1 MKNKDYT
8 SICDILTKQLKRK
21 CFPFMT
27 FGEVHRLKY
36 LQLYKYPIEKH
47 YKQCKRKGFRFAK
60 YCVALRYAANTT
72 HTKISGQVNYFK
84 LT

>member
-1 MKNKDYT
+1 MDMEDNMKNKDYT

-36 LQLYKYPIEKH
+36 PQLYKYPIEKH
-47 YKQCKRKGFRFAK
+47 YKQPKRKTFFYIGLGLLVVLVL
-60 YCVALRYAANTT
+60 Y
-72 HTKISGQVNYFK
+72 ISWI
-84 LT
+84 LI